1 MGTKPLQDIIGGDP
15 VFGSLKARLKHMA
28 PLQEALQQALPAA
41 LRPHAQVTGLEGA
54 RLQVQVSSQA
64 VAAKLRMLS
73 PSLIRSLQR
82 LTPDISTLQFQV
94 APPAS
99 PPSRHRVANG
109 LPDEALA
116 HFESLA
122 GTLPPSTLR
131 TAVLRLLQA
140 RGRHL

>member
-1 MGTKPLQDIIGGDP
+1 
-15 VFGSLKARLKHMA
+15 MA

-41 LRPHAQVTGLEGA
+41 LRPHVQVTGQEGS

-73 PSLIRSLQR
+73 PTLIQNLQR
-82 LTPDISTLQFQV
+82 LSPDISALQFQMV
-94 APPAS
+94 PPAS
-99 PPSRHRVANG
+99 PPNRHRMANG

-122 GTLPPSTLR
+122 GALPPSALR

-140 RGRHL
+140 RGRGV